1 MYSLNKTYNN
11 CSSLIIDDDSGC
23 RKVLT
28 RMLQKY
34 PEVDV
39 VGEAECI
46 NSALDILKSEE
57 PDSVFLDIKL
67 KNENA
72 FDLVNQIPEKT
83 RVIFVSGYEKYA
95 LKAFEINA
103 FDYIKKPFNAE
114 RLDQTVKKLISD
126 LKLHREDK
134 YSLINHENH
143 SEELILE
150 HSGNGHNGNGHNG
163 NGHNGNGH
171 NGNGH
176 YGFKYGSSVIIN
188 LSEED
193 DDEMADGKE
202 HEMSGRNHNG
212 NKNLE
217 YDDRIFITT
226 ENISRFLKISQI
238 LCITA
243 EKDYTYIITPGGKKF
258 LVLKSMAEW
267 EERLTPKYFVRI
279 HRSSIVNLEYVEKV
293 ERWFNYSYQVYVN
306 GIAEPFQMSRRY
318 SSRLKERFK

>member
-11 CSSLIIDDDSGC
+11 CKSLIIDDDAGC

-34 PEVDV
+34 PDVDV
-39 VGEAECI
+39 VGEAESI
-46 NSALDILKSEE
+46 NTALDLLKSEE

-67 KNENA
+67 KNENG
-72 FDLVNQIPEKT
+72 FDLVNQIPQTT

-126 LKLHREDK
+126 LKLHRDDK
-134 YSLINHENH
+134 YSLFNHENH

-150 HSGNGHNGNGHNG
+150 HNGNGHNG
-163 NGHNGNGH
+163 NE
-171 NGNGH
+171 H
-176 YGFKYGSSVIIN
+176 YGFKYGSSDIIN

-202 HEMSGRNHNG
+202 HELSGRNHNG

-243 EKDYTYIITPGGKKF
+243 DKDYTYIITPGGKKF